1 MICIYLNLFIIYNF
15 VLFIFMK
22 ICFVYFFFFK
32 IEWKYVN
39 DLKRNVFIKKKIK
52 IFWLFMIFIN
62 FRYILDIIYK
72 YNVNYNGEKLKIYN
86 VS

>member
-1 MICIYLNLFIIYNF
+1 
-15 VLFIFMK
+15 
-22 ICFVYFFFFK
+22 
-32 IEWKYVN
+32 
-39 DLKRNVFIKKKIK
+39 
-52 IFWLFMIFIN
+52 MIFIN